1 MFKGLRSNLE
11 NISSVLSIQDLQNK
25 NHTGKENFDQ
35 TADES
40 MHSILLFAAAI
51 GCEYITQ

>member
-11 NISSVLSIQDLQNK
+11 HISSVLSIQDFQNK